1 MLSSVRTALRRA
13 ASPQQVRLAST
24 ESAAQ
29 KAQQAASS
37 AQATAQQALAGV
49 SKSAGNLLGSYK
61 EPVLYNVRPPA
72 CAVAAAVAREFA
84 KQVYVAE
91 QLAPPSFAQFSYTF
105 RHFFQQAPSPSFW
118 KELYK
123 SGEYKRWLLYGVEA
137 YGIFKLGEMIGR
149 RHMVGYKLED
159 PHTAKL
165 T

>member
-1 MLSSVRTALRRA
+1 MLSSVRIVLRRA
-13 ASPQQVRLAST
+13 VGPQQVRLAST

-29 KAQQAASS
+29 KAQSAASG
-37 AQATAQQALAGV
+37 AQAKAQQAIAGV

-61 EPVLYNVRPPA
+61 EPVLYN
-72 CAVAAAVAREFA
+72 AAVAREFA

-105 RHFFQQAPSPSFW
+105 RHFSKQAPSPSFW
-118 KELYK
+118 RELYK

-149 RHMVGYKLED
+149 KHMVGYKLED

>member
-61 EPVLYNVRPPA
+61 EPVLYN
-72 CAVAAAVAREFA
+72 AAVAREFA